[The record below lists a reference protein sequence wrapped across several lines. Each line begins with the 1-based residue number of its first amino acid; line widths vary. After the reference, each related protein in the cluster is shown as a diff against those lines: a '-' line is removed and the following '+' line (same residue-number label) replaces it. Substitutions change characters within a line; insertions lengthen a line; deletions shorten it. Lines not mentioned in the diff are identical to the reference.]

1 MDEGLAFEQIERLLE
16 LQYRDAFSIMELKF
30 WRDYRL
36 RSSQGIQ
43 ENADNFCFPSF
54 SNHVFPHPSNDILID
69 LYVAGFKLQEDCFA
83 QAMSRLL
90 ARWMSCDHTFKSVAN
105 IGYKRPSDG
114 KWIKLYNSV
123 FCILNEKG
131 EVLQWQFTRSENFN
145 EVSAMFSDLR
155 RRLQCQNT
163 LLEGIIIDNCCK
175 WKEGLTRF
183 FPETPIKLDLFH
195 AVQRF
200 VKTLSKRNPYHRAVS
215 RDYGLIFRDPKDHGE
230 RRTMPTPE
238 PSVILHNLD
247 QFLSKWKDFTHE
259 GKQIITAKGE
269 KAIKN
274 IKNHILKGCLSNI
287 PVGCCTSVQERLHRE
302 MKKILTSNRIGSELA
317 YSKFS
322 RFFFKN
328 NAKKSGKIW
337 SPIMEEV
344 SDAKSNAM
352 QNSSEAKPKYVETFG
367 IR

>member
-1 MDEGLAFEQIERLLE
+1 M
-16 LQYRDAFSIMELKF
+16 
-30 WRDYRL
+30 
-36 RSSQGIQ
+36 
-43 ENADNFCFPSF
+43 
-54 SNHVFPHPSNDILID
+54 
-69 LYVAGFKLQEDCFA
+69 
-83 QAMSRLL
+83 
-90 ARWMSCDHTFKSVAN
+90 
-105 IGYKRPSDG
+105 
-114 KWIKLYNSV
+114 
-123 FCILNEKG
+123 NEKG

-145 EVSAMFSDLR
+145 EVSAMFTDLR
-155 RRLQCQNT
+155 RRLQCHNT

-175 WKEGLTRF
+175 WKEGLTRL
-183 FPETPIKLDLFH
+183 FPGTPIKLDLFH

-200 VKTLSKRNPYHRAVS
+200 VKTISKRNPYHRAVS
-215 RDYGLIFRDPKDHGE
+215 RDYGLIFRDPKDLGE

-302 MKKILTSNRIGSELA
+302 MKKILTSHRIGSELA

-344 SDAKSNAM
+344 SNVKSNAM
-352 QNSSEAKPKYVETFG
+352 QNSSEAKPTYVETFG
-367 IR
+367 IRQKATAQSCQEKQCSEEVPSKTPLVAVTCDQINIILDEIKSEIEGNCEISDSQEDNDHTYDSVPLTRQDKSA